1 MDWSRVV
8 LYKVNLIHKCV
19 DRMVWIIVNEMMEIS
34 LRYINDHFVYCV
46 DDRVYL
52 GRDVNFLNELPFKSD
67 QSR

>member
-34 LRYINDHFVYCV
+34 LRYINDHFYCV